1 MESDN
6 YNLPTPRRRALARA
20 IAEQSRLQT
29 CSVVEV
35 PELPKAYGLA
45 REIQRELAAEAK
57 PTKSKRSKKSWVR
70 SQIWER
76 ILRMISTAA
85 I

>member
-1 MESDN
+1 MELDN
-6 YNLPTPRRRALARA
+6 SNLPTRRRALARA

-45 REIQRELAAEAK
+45 REVQRELAAEAK
-57 PTKSKRSKKSWVR
+57 LTKTRGKKS
-70 SQIWER
+70 
-76 ILRMISTAA
+76 
-85 I
+85 